1 MSDSSDMSD
10 MIKLLD
16 VTKVYASN
24 QEYALRDASLTVAKG
39 DIFGVLGKSGAGK
52 STMLKL
58 IGLLESPS
66 KGNVELFGKNVMGI
80 NTAEANAIKKN
91 IGTIFQGYNLLM
103 QRSVAGNIAFPLELA
118 KHSKADINA
127 RCKEL
132 AALVGL
138 EDKLDAYPASLSG
151 GQKQRVAIAR
161 ALATKPQ
168 ILLCDE
174 PTSALDSFTTKEIL
188 RLIRDINAQLGI
200 TTIIITHDIAVIRA
214 ICNKV
219 AVLDGGYIVESG
231 NTADVLDNPQNEAT
245 KLLLD
250 INL

>member
-1 MSDSSDMSD
+1 MNESD
-10 MIKLLD
+10 MISIKN
-16 VTKVYASN
+16 VTKVYESN
-24 QEYALRDASLTVAKG
+24 QEHALIDASLTIAKG
-39 DIFGVLGKSGAGK
+39 DIFGIVGKSGAGK

-58 IGLLESPS
+58 IGMLEKPTT
-66 KGNVELFGKNVMGI
+66 GTVEIFGKCVTGA
-80 NTAEANAIKKN
+80 TAAEENAIKKN

-118 KHSKADINA
+118 KYSKTEIAA

-132 AALVGL
+132 AILVGL

-161 ALATKPQ
+161 ALATNPQ

-188 RLIRDINAQLGI
+188 RLIRDINAKLGI
-200 TTIIITHDIAVIRA
+200 TTVIITHDIAVVRA
-214 ICNKV
+214 ICNKTV
-219 AVLDGGYIVESG
+219 VLDGGRIVEMG
-231 NTADVLDNPQNEAT
+231 NTVDVLDNPQNEAT
-245 KLLLD
+245 RLLLD
-250 INL
+250 IDL

>member
-1 MSDSSDMSD
+1 MTTD
-10 MIKLLD
+10 MIKLKN
-16 VTKVYASN
+16 VTKIYTSN
-24 QEYALRDASLTVAKG
+24 QEHALINASLTVSKG
-39 DIFGVLGKSGAGK
+39 DIFGIVGKSGAGK

-58 IGLLESPS
+58 IGMLELPTT
-66 KGNVELFGKNVMGI
+66 GEVELFGKSVAHI
-80 NTAEANAIKKN
+80 SSSESNAIKKN
-91 IGTIFQGYNLLM
+91 IGTVFQGYNLLM

-118 KHSKADINA
+118 KLNKAEIAA

-132 AALVGL
+132 ATLVGL
-138 EDKLDAYPASLSG
+138 EEKLDAYPASLSG

-161 ALATKPQ
+161 ALATSPQ

-188 RLIRDINAQLGI
+188 RLIRDINAKLEI
-200 TTIIITHDIAVIRA
+200 TTVIITHDIAVVRA
-214 ICNKV
+214 ICNKAV
-219 AVLDGGYIVESG
+219 VLDGGCIVEMG

-250 INL
+250 TNL